1 MDREKVIK
9 GLHQHCEGSMFD
21 RCGEC
26 PYYDVADEPFVCR
39 DMLLNDLN
47 ALLKEQ
53 QKQIEQMNFIY
64 GFIYGGQVKEITEL
78 VRCKDCRHRDPEDH
92 KCDHGHDIL
101 WELPRPDDWFC
112 ADGERKSADENL
124 MEEMDAD
131 PLG

>member
-26 PYYDVADEPFVCR
+26 PYYDEADEPFVCR

-64 GFIYGGQVKEITEL
+64 GFIYGGQVKETTEL

-112 ADGERKSADENL
+112 ADGER
-124 MEEMDAD
+124 
-131 PLG
+131 